1 MPTKYQLCAGGITL
15 TNLSHKSGTDILLL
29 HVCKLRPSE
38 GTPCMGHLPA
48 LVQWISMEHLWAL
61 ASLI

>member
-1 MPTKYQLCAGGITL
+1 MPTKYQLCAGGIIC
-15 TNLSHKSGTDILLL
+15 LSHKSGTDILLL

-48 LVQWISMEHLWAL
+48 LVQWIHVEHLWAL